1 MSYDLTIKSDDSYS
15 ESIDLTELAS
25 FIERLP
31 HIVPNGERGFCYSEG
46 ERYYMEIDL
55 EIVSEEGDT
64 IEDEPDSPKDRVNCV
79 EGHIPYAFMDEEQVD
94 PDRYLEPLMRIA
106 QHLRWRLY
114 DPQEDEYIYE
124 P

>member
-15 ESIDLTELAS
+15 ESTDLAELKS
-25 FIERLP
+25 FIEQLP
-31 HIVPNGERGFCYSEG
+31 QVISNGERGFCYVDG
-46 ERYYMEIDL
+46 EIYYMEIDL

-79 EGHIPYAFMDEEQVD
+79 EGHIPYAFMDEKKVD
-94 PDRYLEPLMRIA
+94 PDRYLEPLLRIA
-106 QHLRWRLY
+106 KHLRWRLY

>member
-15 ESIDLTELAS
+15 KSTDLAELKS
-25 FIERLP
+25 FIEQIP
-31 HIVPNGERGFCYSEG
+31 HVVSNGERGFCYVDG
-46 ERYYMEIDL
+46 NLYYMEIDL
-55 EIVSEEGDT
+55 EMVSEESDT

-79 EGHIPYAFMDEEQVD
+79 EGHIPYAFMDEKKVD
-94 PDRYLEPLMRIA
+94 PDRYLEPLLRIA
-106 QHLRWRLY
+106 ERLRWRLY

>member
-1 MSYDLTIKSDDSYS
+1 LK
-15 ESIDLTELAS
+15 S
-25 FIERLP
+25 FIEQIP
-31 HIVPNGERGFCYSEG
+31 HIVSNGERGFCYVDADL
-46 ERYYMEIDL
+46 YYMEIDL

-79 EGHIPYAFMDEEQVD
+79 DGHIPYAFMDEEKVA
-94 PDRYLEPLMRIA
+94 PDRYLEPLLRIA
-106 QHLRWRLY
+106 ESLRWRLY

>member
-1 MSYDLTIKSDDSYS
+1 MTLGKDDSY
-15 ESIDLTELAS
+15 
-25 FIERLP
+25 
-31 HIVPNGERGFCYSEG
+31 NGERSSEG
-46 ERYYMEIDL
+46 SEG